1 MICYPPPPDLSFGGR
16 HDRRINIRYIDDGKC
31 GWRASRSAENLAV
44 AGSDLEDLKILGR
57 HLDRCFDTSDRTN
70 D

>member
-1 MICYPPPPDLSFGGR
+1 MVGTIGALTYEILTMGNAADAHRGR
-16 HDRRINIRYIDDGKC
+16 RKTEH
-31 GWRASRSAENLAV
+31 LAV